1 MVAAVD
7 CARTCGAASSMQLAS
22 AQASSVRLCLVERC
36 VDFMTSPSQGR
47 SMWDICQRDLFVI
60 AVIVVSTCPCR
71 SAGGGHA
78 CLPPCLIHAGIAPHQ
93 LRDQR
98 FQWYPVAPGPGILR
112 SALKPP
118 APTTAPTLGEST
130 AHIHQRRTH
139 PKNKT

>member
-47 SMWDICQRDLFVI
+47 SLWDICQRDLFVL

-78 CLPPCLIHAGIAPHQ
+78 CLPPCLLPPGSAHHQ
-93 LRDQR
+93 LREHR
-98 FQWYPVAPGPGILR
+98 KSVASGKR
-112 SALKPP
+112 VSVRVY
-118 APTTAPTLGEST
+118 LGGSR
-130 AHIHQRRTH
+130 I
-139 PKNKT
+139 

>member
-7 CARTCGAASSMQLAS
+7 CARTCGAASSMQLDS

-36 VDFMTSPSQGR
+36 VDFMTSTSQGR

-78 CLPPCLIHAGIAPHQ
+78 CRPTCLLHAGIVHHELVDTGLHRRHCA
-93 LRDQR
+93 
-98 FQWYPVAPGPGILR
+98 
-112 SALKPP
+112 
-118 APTTAPTLGEST
+118 T
-130 AHIHQRRTH
+130 AHQTEKRRVG
-139 PKNKT
+139 KE